1 MPGDVISRPRLLELL
16 DVGSP
21 LTVVRGACGAG
32 KTVILREWV
41 TRTPDP
47 VLWITAEPANG
58 DSAGLA
64 RMILRRLRS
73 DADAEQRGEAG
84 QWRLVRDRLA
94 DLDRPVTIFVDDAAA
109 LEREALVD
117 LCETVAAVPA
127 LRVIA
132 AANRRTVLDSD
143 AMALLVDRSVVRP
156 ADLMFDE
163 HEIRRALDVDPDV
176 ARKVLAATNGFPAVI
191 HSMAKRGKPGDDG
204 SIPQAAVE
212 AVEEYMRIRIARSGY
227 DPVLLRALVRVSL
240 AERVDEALARE
251 LSGDPRVTRYLDD
264 AESYG
269 FGSWSADGSVRV
281 FRFSSFAHALLRREL
296 ERWHP
301 RDVAPL
307 RKAAVEGALR
317 VGRPVEALRVAIEGD
332 DLELARRVVTSSWY
346 QLLNHGTAVSEL
358 LGSIPLSRLREE
370 PLLVMLLAI
379 CYNAVRVRR
388 VRGLQLFRLAVSVA
402 NSPRSDVSP
411 ADRTFIWVAES
422 VALRMLGMHER
433 AATVAAR
440 ALRHLADAPEEEKEP
455 YATQVPLLCAQL
467 GISLY
472 YGGRPRQAIECF
484 AYGAAVAAS
493 GANEHAIPNLAMLS
507 GIHALNGDL
516 PEARHYVQLIRE
528 GGWSRRYLDGY
539 QGTFYRVAEAML
551 ALEETDAARAAEHV
565 AAFAR
570 HRATSEHWIVIG
582 FVEALVSLY
591 LGQAAL
597 GTAQLESLVDLRGRE
612 GHSAAARRALCSTR
626 TMLLLA
632 QGKTQAAKEVL
643 LKDAS
648 DDHFETVVGRARIAL
663 VDGRPRDTLRILSHS
678 RIRPSTAR
686 FRASAES
693 LRAAALLRTGG
704 EAAARHDA
712 QGLDAL
718 LRDRGMTLPLAL
730 LPPDDARAV
739 QELLREAGS
748 GTIAAVESVLPES
761 VASPSLT
768 DREKVVLRALASGR
782 PLTAIATELGVSPNT
797 VKTQVTSVYRKLG
810 VAGREEAVAA
820 AAARHLLTEHG

>member
-32 KTVILREWV
+32 KTVLLREWA
-41 TRTPDP
+41 THTSDRA
-47 VLWITAEPANG
+47 LWITADPANA

-64 RMILRRLRS
+64 RVILHRLRG
-73 DADAEQRGEAG
+73 DVDVAEREGG
-84 QWRLVRDRLA
+84 WRIVRDRLA
-94 DLDRPVTIFVDDAAA
+94 DLAEPVTIFVDDAAV

-117 LCETVAAVPA
+117 LCEAIAAVPA

-143 AMALLVDRSVVRP
+143 AVALLVDRSVVRP
-156 ADLMFDE
+156 ADLMFDQN
-163 HEIRRALDVDPDV
+163 EIGRALGVGPDV
-176 ARKVLAATNGFPAVI
+176 ARKVLAVTNGFPAVI
-191 HSMAKRGKPGDDG
+191 HAMAKRGEPGDDG

-212 AVEEYMRIRIARSGY
+212 AVEEYMRIRIVRSGY
-227 DPVLLRALVRVSL
+227 DPMLIQSLVKVSL

-251 LSGDPRVTRYLDD
+251 LSGDPRVTRFLDD

-269 FGSWSADGSVRV
+269 FGSWSAAGSTRV
-281 FRFSSFAHALLRREL
+281 FRFAPFAHALLRREI

-301 RDVAPL
+301 HEIGPL
-307 RKAAVEGALR
+307 RQAVVNGALR
-317 VGRPVEALRVAIEGD
+317 VGRPVDALRAATEGD

-346 QLLNHGTAVSEL
+346 QLLNHGTTVSEL
-358 LGSIPLSRLREE
+358 LGAIPLSRLREE

-402 NSPRSDVSP
+402 NSPRSDLSP
-411 ADRTFIWVAES
+411 SDRVFIWVAES

-484 AYGAAVAAS
+484 AHGAAVAAS
-493 GANEHAIPNLAMLS
+493 GAYEHAIPNLAMLS

-516 PEARHYVQLIRE
+516 PEARHYVQLIRA

-551 ALEETDAARAAEHV
+551 ALEESDAARAAEHV
-565 AAFAR
+565 AAFEP
-570 HRATSEHWIVIG
+570 HRATSEHWIAMAV
-582 FVEALVSLY
+582 VEALVSLG
-591 LGQAAL
+591 LGRAAL
-597 GTAQLESLVDLRGRE
+597 GTARLESLVGIRGRE
-612 GHSAAARRALCSTR
+612 GHTTAARRSLCSTR
-626 TMLLLA
+626 TLLLLA

-643 LKDAS
+643 HRDAS

-663 VDGRPRDTLRILSHS
+663 VDGRPRDTLRILSHN

-686 FRASAES
+686 FRTTAET
-693 LRAAALLRTGG
+693 LRVAALLRTGG

-712 QGLDAL
+712 QSLGAQLY
-718 LRDRGMTLPLAL
+718 DRGTTLPLAL
-730 LPPDDARAV
+730 LPPADARAV
-739 QELLREAGS
+739 QELLRDAGS
-748 GTIAAVESVLPES
+748 GMIAAVESLLPAS
-761 VASPSLT
+761 VATPALT
-768 DREKVVLRALASGR
+768 DREMVVLHALASGK

-797 VKTQVTSVYRKLG
+797 VKTQVASVYRKLG

-820 AAARHLLTEHG
+820 AAARHLLTEPG